1 MSISPSVNDVNVRLW
16 SVNRN
21 EFLYMQVRDVK
32 IQRSMNEPTT
42 LTCKML
48 RDKIQ
53 PQEGDH
59 IAVKINNKQ
68 MFFGYIKVI
77 EVDSS
82 NWANITAYDNLWFFS
97 ENSTIFFLYE
107 DMTAKEVLERC
118 IKENQLE
125 AYTNPE
131 ITETFYKI
139 PFKVEEN
146 TSYLDIIL
154 NACQDT
160 YDNMDRK
167 YVIYDDYGNIKL
179 KDERQM
185 ASQVKTRFECSLEE
199 DFKFTIDGTKRFSAV
214 RIDNEIK
221 EDETSDTEDSD
232 EWWEPDPDYSED
244 DGDDWWDP
252 NDPDED
258 DGDDKED
265 NEEAERQKQ
274 RDRKFE
280 SWEVYSQDAID
291 KYGYHVYRDTLEEG
305 ENPDNKVETLYEQHC
320 MPERTINLNKVFGEP
335 NVRGGSVILID
346 FFTNDRKEYIRGWF
360 RVDSVSHSINE
371 GTYTMD
377 IQATLI
383 HMFDNYAQT
392 AIQLD
397 IFSEKYGYKD
407 ANGVV
412 SYLDFSTF

>member
-1 MSISPSVNDVNVRLW
+1 MNVYANEVNVRLW

-21 EFLYMQVRDVK
+21 EFLYMQVRDIK
-32 IQRSMNEPTT
+32 IQRSMNEPTV

-48 RDKIQ
+48 RDQIQ

-59 IAVKINNKQ
+59 IAVKINGAS
-68 MFFGYIKVI
+68 MFFGYIKTI

-82 NWANITAYDNLWFFS
+82 NWAEITAYDNLWFFS
-97 ENSTIFFLYE
+97 ENGSTFFLYE

-160 YDNMDRK
+160 YDNLDRK
-167 YVIYDDYGNIKL
+167 YVIYDDYGNICL

-185 ASQVKTRFECSLEE
+185 ASMTNIRFECTTNE
-199 DFKFTIDGTKRFSAV
+199 DFRFKIDGTKRFTAV

-221 EDETSDTEDSD
+221 EDETDTEDD
-232 EWWEPDPDYSED
+232 DGWWTPDPDYGDDED
-244 DGDDWWDP
+244 DEWWDP
-252 NDPDED
+252 NEGEDEE
-258 DGDDKED
+258 DGDS
-265 NEEAERQKQ
+265 EEEERQKQ

-280 SWEVYSQDAID
+280 SWEVYNQDLID
-291 KYGYHVYRDTLEEG
+291 KFGYHVYREGLNEG
-305 ENPDNKVETLYEQHC
+305 ENGQTKAETLWKQHC
-320 MPERTINLNKVFGEP
+320 LPEQTLSLSRVFGEP
-335 NVRGGSVILID
+335 SVRGGSIILVD
-346 FFTNDRKEYIRGWF
+346 VFTNDRKDYIRGWF
-360 RVDSVSHSINE
+360 TVNTVTHNISE

-377 IQATLI
+377 IDATL
-383 HMFDNYAQT
+383 HTMFDNYSQLY
-392 AIQLD
+392 IQLD
-397 IFSEKYGYKD
+397 VFSEKYGYKD
-407 ANGVV
+407 TDGNVV
-412 SYLDFSTF
+412 YLDFSQMK